1 MKLDILAFSAHPDDI
16 EISCGGTIIKQ
27 IQLGKNVGIV
37 DLTQGELGT
46 RGSADIRL
54 IESNKAS
61 KLLGLS
67 IRENLKMEDGFFDDS
82 KKNKLKIVSAI
93 RKYKPDVVLANSIY
107 DRHPD
112 HGRGSKL
119 VSDSCFLAGLSK
131 VLTFEDNETQNA
143 WRPKTIYHY
152 IQDYYIKPDFI
163 VDISDVINHKI
174 DCIQAYK
181 TQFWDP
187 QSNEPETPIS
197 GIEFFDFIK
206 ARAREYGRLINTE
219 FAEGFT
225 AEKPLKLTDL
235 TQGI

>member
-131 VLTFEDNETQNA
+131 VLTFEDNEAQNA

>member
-46 RGSADIRL
+46 RGSADLRL

-131 VLTFEDNETQNA
+131 VLTFEDNESQNA

-225 AEKPLKLTDL
+225 VEKPLKLTDL

>member
-46 RGSADIRL
+46 RGSADLRL

>member
-46 RGSADIRL
+46 RGSADLRL

-82 KKNKLKIVSAI
+82 KKNKLKVVSAI